1 MEKGDSAALTPQW
14 VSLRLVER
22 FRNVLYPI
30 DLPMLLRLLPNI
42 GYVVPKKI
50 LKGVLERGESLAIK
64 GNMELILN
72 QDNKTIGVAGR
83 DVSEVIDGF
92 SELRNFWLEQL
103 HPSPSA
109 ETHYIELGGEA
120 TIRTSKNPVEVF
132 TGFWTQCERVQRLS
146 KTVGFDVVNFGLRL
160 VPQNVD
166 PNNADWFDLSIQPH
180 VISSANHYYIN
191 IVWRNKNIE
200 TILDKFRK
208 VNETVSAVIR
218 EVEKR

>member
-1 MEKGDSAALTPQW
+1 MERDDSGNLMPRW

-22 FRNVLYPI
+22 FKNVLYPI

-42 GYVVPKKI
+42 GYVVSKKI
-50 LKGVLERGESLAIK
+50 LKGVLEPGESLAMK
-64 GNMELILN
+64 GNVELTLN
-72 QDNKTIGVAGR
+72 QDNKTIGVVGR
-83 DVSEVIDGF
+83 EVSEVVDGF
-92 SELRNFWLEQL
+92 SELRSFWLDQL

-120 TIRTSKNPVEVF
+120 IVRSLKNPVEVF
-132 TGFWTQCERVQRLS
+132 TGFWAQSARVQQLS
-146 KTVGFDVVNFGLRL
+146 KTVGFDVVNFGLTL

-166 PNNADWFDLSIQPH
+166 PNNTDWFNLRIQPQ

-200 TILDKFRK
+200 TTLDKFRK
-208 VNETVSAVIR
+208 VNETISAVIR